1 MHSRDRGS
9 RWTVTLIGLLTLLIA
24 AGGTAIAGK
33 KNYVEE
39 GWLGVYIQ
47 DVDREIQEDW
57 DLPSD
62 DGVMIDD
69 VVDDSPAEEAGLENG
84 DVVLKYDGNEVT
96 SSSRFRRMIRKT
108 EPDTEVKLEILRDGE
123 TRELTVTI
131 GERDEDYTW
140 NFDEDDFHI
149 NIPRIVIPNIPRI
162 QTHSYRNYRSSSH
175 GWVGVGLSNLNDQ
188 LGEYFGVEDGR
199 GALIESVVD
208 DSPAEK
214 AGLAAGDVI
223 IEIND
228 EKIYD
233 VNDVVDEISDLD
245 EGDEAKIVVLRK
257 GSEKTFSV
265 EVEENDD
272 WSDDHVI
279 IRHSPRPDPRPR
291 IRGFSWFDEDDRE
304 ELEEE
309 LEEVMEEL
317 RDELEEVRRELKEVL
332 EELEHG
338 G

>member
-1 MHSRDRGS
+1 
-9 RWTVTLIGLLTLLIA
+9 VALIVLLTLLIA

-33 KNYVEE
+33 KDKSGE

-47 DVDREIQEDW
+47 DVDRDTQDAW

-62 DGVMIDD
+62 DGVIIDD
-69 VVDDSPAEEAGLENG
+69 VVDDSPAEDAGLETG
-84 DVVLKYDGNEVT
+84 DVVLKFDGKDVT
-96 SSSRFRRMIRKT
+96 SSSRFRRMIRNAD
-108 EPDTEVKLEILRDGE
+108 PDTEVKLEIMRDGKSE
-123 TRELTVTI
+123 ELTVTI
-131 GERDEDYTW
+131 GEREEDYTW
-140 NFDEDDFHI
+140 DWDDDDFHI
-149 NIPRIVIPNIPRI
+149 DIPRIVIPNIPRI

-175 GWVGVGLSNLNDQ
+175 GWIGVQLRDLNDQ
-188 LGEYFGVEDGR
+188 MGEYFGVEDGR
-199 GALIESVVD
+199 GALIESVAD

-223 IEIND
+223 IKIND

-233 VNDVVDEISDLD
+233 VDDVVEEISDLD
-245 EGDEAKIVVLRK
+245 EGDEAKIIVLRK

-272 WSDDHVI
+272 WSNDRVI
-279 IRHSPRPDPRPR
+279 IRHSSRSDRSPWV
-291 IRGFSWFDEDDRE
+291 RGFSWLDEDDQE
-304 ELEEE
+304 ELEDE
-309 LEEVMEEL
+309 LEEAMEEL
-317 RDELEEVRRELKEVL
+317 REELKDVKRELKEAL